1 MPISKHRKKG
11 QSSRQWRRK
20 GNLRRL
26 QVLEARKAEK
36 VRAMRNF
43 LQAQE
48 VREAEQEAEQEID
61 SQK

>member
-1 MPISKHRKKG
+1 MPISKHHKKG